1 MRQPSTFPVFFW
13 TSLILILLGF
23 GGLVLVII
31 GTEPTPGP
39 RWLFFFLLTVA
50 GTGLA
55 LPVTYFLN
63 RRFPTDPPVEPA
75 VIVRE
80 ALWFGL
86 YVDVLAWL
94 QIGRV
99 LTSGMV
105 LALAAGLMLVEFLL
119 RLSERSAWSPAQAPA
134 AAGPSAVSGEGGA
147 GYDAG
152 GVENDEIEN
161 DDEEEEEGEDE

>member
-1 MRQPSTFPVFFW
+1 MRQSSTFPVFFW

-23 GGLVLVII
+23 GGLALVIM
-31 GTEPTPGP
+31 GAEPTPGP

-50 GTGLA
+50 VTGLA

-63 RRFPTDPPVEPA
+63 RRFPTDPPVDPG

-99 LTSGMV
+99 LTSGMI

-119 RLSERSAWSPAQAPA
+119 RLGERSAWSPAQATA
-134 AAGPSAVSGEGGA
+134 AAGSAAVAGDVTGEG
-147 GYDAG
+147 DAEAD
-152 GVENDEIEN
+152 VDE
-161 DDEEEEEGEDE
+161 DVDEEEEEEDA

>member
-23 GGLVLVII
+23 GGLVLVIM

-50 GTGLA
+50 ITGLA

-63 RRFPTDPPVEPA
+63 RRFPADPPVDPA

-94 QIGRV
+94 QLGRV
-99 LTSGMV
+99 LTSGMA
-105 LALAAGLMLVEFLL
+105 LALAASLTLVEFLL
-119 RLSERSAWSPAQAPA
+119 RLGERSAWSPAQQTITAVNGG
-134 AAGPSAVSGEGGA
+134 AAGTPNATGEDSSEEDDGT
-147 GYDAG
+147 GYD
-152 GVENDEIEN
+152 DE
-161 DDEEEEEGEDE
+161 DEEDEDE

>member
-1 MRQPSTFPVFFW
+1 MRQPSTFPVFLW

-23 GGLVLVII
+23 GGLVLVIM

-50 GTGLA
+50 ITGLA

-63 RRFPTDPPVEPA
+63 RRFPVDPPVEPA

-99 LTSGMV
+99 LTSAMV

-119 RLSERSAWSPAQAPA
+119 RLGERSAWSPAQATA
-134 AAGPSAVSGEGGA
+134 AAGPAAVSGGVTGED
-147 GYDAG
+147 DA
-152 GVENDEIEN
+152 D
-161 DDEEEEEGEDE
+161 DDEEDEDEDE

>member
-1 MRQPSTFPVFFW
+1 MRQPSVFPAFFW

-23 GGLVLVII
+23 GGLVLVIM

-39 RWLFFFLLTVA
+39 RWLFFFLLTLAV
-50 GTGLA
+50 TGLA

-63 RRFPTDPPVEPA
+63 RRFPVEPQVEPA
-75 VIVRE
+75 VVVRE

-99 LTSGMV
+99 LTTGMV

-119 RLSERSAWSPAQAPA
+119 RLGERSAWSPAT
-134 AAGPSAVSGEGGA
+134 AGNSGAAVSGAAVSTVLGDEDTPEG
-147 GYDAG
+147 D
-152 GVENDEIEN
+152 GVEY
-161 DDEEEEEGEDE
+161 DEEDEDEDE